1 MISSLQ
7 TDLSIFLT
15 EQIFQ
20 LKIKNYELKIFEMK
34 ENIIQQKSFAFA
46 IRMVELFKYLQN
58 EKKEFVLSK
67 QILRS
72 GTSIGANIEE
82 SIGGASDKDF
92 LHKLTISYKEA
103 RETIYWL
110 KLLHATHYISEKE
123 FNSLH
128 NDAEEICKILGKIQ
142 ITLKSRNS

>member
-1 MISSLQ
+1 M
-7 TDLSIFLT
+7 DLSIFLT

-34 ENIIQQKSFAFA
+34 ENIIHQKSFAFA

-123 FNSLH
+123 FNSLQ
-128 NDAEEICKILGKIQ
+128 NDAEEICKILAKIQ

>member
-1 MISSLQ
+1 
-7 TDLSIFLT
+7 
-15 EQIFQ
+15 
-20 LKIKNYELKIFEMK
+20 MK

-72 GTSIGANIEE
+72 GTSSGANIEE

-123 FNSLH
+123 FNSLQ
-128 NDAEEICKILGKIQ
+128 NDAEEICKILAKIQ